1 MPFAMTL
8 FTLEKQTMPLSD
20 WVLLKVGVHEYA
32 ADKISNGWSFSL
44 DILQNSRTMSD
55 VTCLYRRM
63 TSVYSKLYLLL
74 KVIHINYLHEYIRF
88 QVKLR
93 DNLLSFMTPCR
104 SSSKTRKFEILS
116 DSFEVDL
123 ESAAQNNSVIVAI
136 LSESNIKSGNWNRTL
151 KML

>member
-63 TSVYSKLYLLL
+63 TSVYGKLYLLL

>member
-1 MPFAMTL
+1 MTL

-63 TSVYSKLYLLL
+63 TSVYGKLYLLL
-74 KVIHINYLHEYIRF
+74 KVTHINYLHEYIRF